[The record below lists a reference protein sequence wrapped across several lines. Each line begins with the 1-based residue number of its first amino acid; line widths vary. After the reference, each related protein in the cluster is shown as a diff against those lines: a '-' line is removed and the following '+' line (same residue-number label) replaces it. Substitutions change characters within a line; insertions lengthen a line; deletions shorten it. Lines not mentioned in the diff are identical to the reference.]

1 MKKIVLV
8 LCAAAVLAGCAG
20 TGEKKPEETAFFPAL
35 PQSPKLQF
43 LTAITTEEDIGGA
56 ASSGGLKEWLVG
68 GRQAKKMIARPQ
80 DFGAV
85 KGRIYILDRTFRKI
99 LFIDLAKKTLNQ
111 IEDQKEGAIGDPM
124 GLWVSEDDVKYIADT
139 GRKQI
144 LVFDKDN
151 QFVRA
156 YGETDQFD
164 RPADVAV
171 YQDKLYVIEF
181 KKSVVQVVDKTSGK
195 TIQTIGKPGGED
207 GEFNRP
213 THVTVDR
220 EGNIYVNDSF
230 NFRIQKFD
238 PSGKY
243 LKQYGYQGDTLGGF
257 ARPKGIDVD
266 RDGFVYVVDGAF
278 ENAQIFDQK
287 STDLVMF
294 FGGYGPHTGSM
305 YLPSGLHL
313 DYDNVDYFKQYV
325 DPNFKVDYLV
335 YVGNLL
341 GDHKVNVY
349 GFGNWIG
356 KPLPPVE
363 IKPMAA
369 EPDKQGGLG
378 RAIDPDKED
387 SANIK

>member
-1 MKKIVLV
+1 
-8 LCAAAVLAGCAG
+8 
-20 TGEKKPEETAFFPAL
+20 
-35 PQSPKLQF
+35 
-43 LTAITTEEDIGGA
+43 
-56 ASSGGLKEWLVG
+56 
-68 GRQAKKMIARPQ
+68 MI
-80 DFGAV
+80 
-85 KGRIYILDRTFRKI
+85 
-99 LFIDLAKKTLNQ
+99 
-111 IEDQKEGAIGDPM
+111 
-124 GLWVSEDDVKYIADT
+124 
-139 GRKQI
+139 
-144 LVFDKDN
+144 
-151 QFVRA
+151 
-156 YGETDQFD
+156 
-164 RPADVAV
+164 
-171 YQDKLYVIEF
+171 
-181 KKSVVQVVDKTSGK
+181 
-195 TIQTIGKPGGED
+195 
-207 GEFNRP
+207 
-213 THVTVDR
+213 VDR

-266 RDGFVYVVDGAF
+266 HDGFVYAVDGAF

-287 STDLVMF
+287 STDLLLF

-341 GDHKVNVY
+341 GDHKVNIY

-369 EPDKQGGLG
+369 ESTKQGGLG
-378 RAIDPDKED
+378 SAVEPNKEEG
-387 SANIK
+387 ANIK

>member
-1 MKKIVLV
+1 MKKILLL
-8 LCAAAVLAGCAG
+8 LCAAVVLAGCAG
-20 TGEKKPEETAFFPAL
+20 TGEKKPVETAYWPSL
-35 PQSPKLQF
+35 PESPKLQF
-43 LTAITTEEDIGGA
+43 LMSITTEEDIGGS

-80 DFGAV
+80 DIGSS

-124 GLWVSEDDVKYIADT
+124 GLWVSEDDVKYVADT

-164 RPADVAV
+164 RPADVAA
-171 YQDKLYVIEF
+171 YKDKLYVVEF
-181 KKSVVQVVDKTSGK
+181 KKSVVQVVDMASGK
-195 TIQTIGKPGGED
+195 TIQTIGKPGNED
-207 GEFNRP
+207 GDFNRP
-213 THVTVDR
+213 THVIVDR

-266 RDGFVYVVDGAF
+266 HDGFVYAVDGAF
-278 ENAQIFDQK
+278 ENAQIFDK
-287 STDLVMF
+287 NPPTCSYSSAATAPIPAACICPRGCTSITTTWTTSSSTSTQTSRSTIWSMSAICWATTRSTSMASA
-294 FGGYGPHTGSM
+294 TGSASRCRRSR
-305 YLPSGLHL
+305 LSL
-313 DYDNVDYFKQYV
+313 
-325 DPNFKVDYLV
+325 
-335 YVGNLL
+335 
-341 GDHKVNVY
+341 
-349 GFGNWIG
+349 W
-356 KPLPPVE
+356 PLNPLNRE
-363 IKPMAA
+363 ASAA
-369 EPDKQGGLG
+369 
-378 RAIDPDKED
+378 R
-387 SANIK
+387 

>member
-1 MKKIVLV
+1 MKKILLL
-8 LCAAAVLAGCAG
+8 LCAAVVLAGCAG
-20 TGEKKPEETAFFPAL
+20 TGEKKPVETAYWPSL
-35 PQSPKLQF
+35 PESPKLQF
-43 LTAITTEEDIGGA
+43 LMSITTEEDIGGS

-80 DFGAV
+80 DIGSS

-111 IEDQKEGAIGDPM
+111 IEDQKEGTIGDPM
-124 GLWVSEDDVKYIADT
+124 GLWVSEDDVKYVADT

-164 RPADVAV
+164 RPADVAA
-171 YQDKLYVIEF
+171 YKDKLYVVEF
-181 KKSVVQVVDKTSGK
+181 KKSVVQVVDMASGK
-195 TIQTIGKPGGED
+195 TIQTIGKPGNED
-207 GEFNRP
+207 GDFNRP
-213 THVTVDR
+213 THVIVDR

-257 ARPKGIDVD
+257 ARPKGIDVAH
-266 RDGFVYVVDGAF
+266 DGLVYAVDGAF
-278 ENAQIFDQK
+278 ENAQIFDQQ
-287 STDLVMF
+287 STDLLLF

-341 GDHKVNVY
+341 GDHKVNIY

-369 EPDKQGGLG
+369 ESTKQGGLG
-378 RAIDPDKED
+378 SAVEPNKEEG
-387 SANIK
+387 ANIK

>member
-1 MKKIVLV
+1 MKKILLL
-8 LCAAAVLAGCAG
+8 LCAAVVLAGCAG
-20 TGEKKPEETAFFPAL
+20 TGEKKPVETAYWPSL
-35 PQSPKLQF
+35 PESPKLQF
-43 LTAITTEEDIGGA
+43 LMSITTEEDIGGS

-80 DFGAV
+80 DIGSS

-111 IEDQKEGAIGDPM
+111 IEDQKEGTIGDPM
-124 GLWVSEDDVKYIADT
+124 GLWVSEDDVKYVADT

-164 RPADVAV
+164 RPADVAA
-171 YQDKLYVIEF
+171 YKDKLYVVEF
-181 KKSVVQVVDKTSGK
+181 KKSVVQVVDMASGK
-195 TIQTIGKPGGED
+195 TIQTIGKPGNED
-207 GEFNRP
+207 GDFNRP
-213 THVTVDR
+213 THVIVDR

-257 ARPKGIDVD
+257 ARPKGIDVAH
-266 RDGFVYVVDGAF
+266 DGLVYAVDGAF

-287 STDLVMF
+287 STDLLLF

-341 GDHKVNVY
+341 GDHKVNIY

-369 EPDKQGGLG
+369 ESTKQGGLG
-378 RAIDPDKED
+378 SAVEPNKEEG
-387 SANIK
+387 ANIK